1 MRTKAVAFLS
11 IVFWLS
17 GVALSQLTNDRTI
30 VLIVY
35 YSEDGHTRQLAEAIA
50 SGAETVREVEVRLR
64 SVEEVDSSEVIS
76 AAAIILGSPVFNAAV
91 APKVQRFINSW
102 PFNGLMKDKIGA
114 AFTTGG
120 GISAGEELVQVNLLH
135 SMMVFGMI
143 IVGGEDW
150 KSALGASAVTNEE
163 PFQKGRV
170 SNQFLE
176 KGMMLGKRVAKLAHR
191 LKHSP

>member
-1 MRTKAVAFLS
+1 MRTKAAALLFF
-11 IVFWLS
+11 ICLS
-17 GVALSQLTNDRTI
+17 GAALSQQTTDRPI

-35 YSEDGHTRQLAEAIA
+35 YSEGGHTRQLAEAVA

-64 SVEEVDSSEVIS
+64 SVEDVDSSEVLS

-91 APKVQRFINSW
+91 APKVQTFVNSW

-120 GISAGEELVQVNLLH
+120 GISAGEELVQVSLLH
-135 SMMVFGMI
+135 SMMMFGMI
-143 IVGGEDW
+143 IVGGEHW
-150 KSALGASAVTNEE
+150 RSAFGASAVTNEE

-170 SNQFLE
+170 SKQFLE
-176 KGMMLGKRVAKLAHR
+176 KGVMLGKRVAKLALR
-191 LKHSP
+191 LKLSP